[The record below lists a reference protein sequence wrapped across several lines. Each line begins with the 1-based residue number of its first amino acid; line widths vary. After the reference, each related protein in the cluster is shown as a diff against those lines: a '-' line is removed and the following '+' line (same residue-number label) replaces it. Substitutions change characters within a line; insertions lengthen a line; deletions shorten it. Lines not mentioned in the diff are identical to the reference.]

1 MRIVSISDPE
11 TVVMD
16 LQDEIRRSEDSRY
29 HHRLHGVLLVAQG
42 LNCCQAA
49 DLLGD
54 APRTV
59 AYWVERY
66 EENGLAGLQEQSR
79 SGRPKKLNSD
89 QLADLQRVVRSQPSE
104 IGLTGNLWDGKTI
117 SAYLRE
123 KHGVELCARQ
133 CRRLLREWKLRSSKP
148 RPLIARSVH
157 RSPISKDL

>member
-1 MRIVSISDPE
+1 MRSCFMRIVSISDPE

-29 HHRLHGVLLVAQG
+29 HHRLHGVLLVARG

-59 AYWVERY
+59 AYWVKRY
-66 EENGLAGLQEQSR
+66 KEKGLAGLQEKLR
-79 SGRPKKLNSD
+79 SGRPKKLSAD
-89 QLADLQRVVRSQPSE
+89 QIADLQRVVRRQPSE
-104 IGLTGNLWDGKTI
+104 MGLVGNLWDAKMI

-123 KHGVELCARQ
+123 KHGVELSARQ
-133 CRRLLREWKLRSSKP
+133 CQRLLRQWKLRSSK
-148 RPLIARSVH
+148 RAR
-157 RSPISKDL
+157 